1 MGFYDR
7 DKALRGMGQAR
18 ENMSNIIA
26 QSANASAQANDNIA
40 KAIGTIS
47 DGITKSVAGYLKNE
61 ADLKKELERKNALV
75 SALEKGGASKEI
87 IEAAKSA
94 KKSDDILPLV
104 GVIANPKNIVEI
116 DHSYGKVRTK
126 DLFRNKEE
134 DIGTSYAGVFGS
146 KGGGGSGDYTYFP
159 SNDPRITILNNNA
172 EARNSGI
179 NAGVLKYDQNGNP
192 KTNNPSVLD
201 EIIASAI
208 YNKTAKLPSVY
219 KQQQKKNKQ
228 DYPLIFGGKEDMD
241 KFFGKKK

>member
-61 ADLKKELERKNALV
+61 ADLKNELERKNALV

-87 IEAAKSA
+87 VEAAKSA

-104 GVIANPKNIVEI
+104 GVIANPKNIVEM
-116 DHSYGKVRTK
+116 DHSYGQVKTK
-126 DLFRNKEE
+126 NVFTGKE
-134 DIGTSYAGVFGS
+134 DNFGTSYAGVGS

-159 SNDPRITILNNNA
+159 LNDPRITILNNNA

-208 YNKTAKLPSVY
+208 YNKTAKLPSEY
-219 KQQQKKNKQ
+219 KQKQQKNKE